1 MKNII
6 YQCNEEETD
15 SENLHDFL
23 LVKNMIGKRVIIE
36 INNTILENNS
46 DLKNIR
52 INNNDI
58 INIFSIVSG
67 G

>member
-23 LVKNMIGKRVIIE
+23 LVKNLVGKRVIIE

-58 INIFSIVSG
+58 INIFFIVSG

>member
-58 INIFSIVSG
+58 INIFFIVSG

>member
-23 LVKNMIGKRVIIE
+23 LVKNLVGKRVIIE
-36 INNTILENNS
+36 INNTILEKNS

-58 INIFSIVSG
+58 INIFFIVSG